1 MLFVDTS
8 GWASLFVKQERD
20 YELATKNMSKYLQAG
35 LRVITLELVLIELY
49 SLLTS
54 PIKMDHQK
62 RNRIIGKIRD
72 SSWATIIPIDDKL
85 LESAWE
91 LSRSRPD
98 KNYSVVDCSSFII
111 MSQLG
116 ITQVLTA
123 DRHFVQAGF
132 EK

>member
-1 MLFVDTS
+1 
-8 GWASLFVKQERD
+8 
-20 YELATKNMSKYLQAG
+20 MSKYLQAG

-72 SSWATIIPIDDKL
+72 SSWATIISIDDKL